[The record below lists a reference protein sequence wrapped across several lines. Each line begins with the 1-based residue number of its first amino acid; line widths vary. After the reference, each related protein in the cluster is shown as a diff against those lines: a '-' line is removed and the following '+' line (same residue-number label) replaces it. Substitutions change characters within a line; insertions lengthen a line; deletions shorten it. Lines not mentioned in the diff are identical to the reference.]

1 MMKYADAHSH
11 ILSDAEITR
20 AAACGVGHF
29 IVNATRPA
37 DWGAVVETAARE
49 NISGAIG
56 VHPWYVSE
64 VSDAWDSELI
74 NTLVAHPDLM
84 VGEIG
89 LDKNHPNI
97 ELQESL
103 FRRQLQI
110 AHDVHRAAH
119 IHCVGAWGKM
129 LDILRGCE
137 LPPAIVLHA
146 FSGSA
151 ELVPELVKMG
161 AYFSFGTAVADER
174 RTRLRSAV
182 ATAPV
187 ARILV
192 ESDAPDAAMP
202 DIIPA
207 TVAKI
212 AQIRGVDTA
221 QMADIIYNNTM
232 GLLNDGTI

>member
-1 MMKYADAHSH
+1 MMKYADAHCH
-11 ILSDAEITR
+11 ILSDAEIAR

-29 IVNATRPA
+29 IVNATRPD
-37 DWGAVVETAARE
+37 DWSAVVETVARE

-64 VSDAWDSELI
+64 VSDVWDSELI
-74 NTLVAHPDLM
+74 NTLVAHPNLM

-89 LDKNHPNI
+89 LDKNRPNI

-103 FRRQLQI
+103 FRRGLQI
-110 AHDVHRAAH
+110 AHDLRRVAH

-137 LPPAIVLHA
+137 LPPVIVLHA
-146 FSGSA
+146 FSGAA

-161 AYFSFGTAVADER
+161 AYFSFGAAVADER

-182 ATAPV
+182 ATVPV

-202 DIIPA
+202 DTIPA

-221 QMADIIYNNTM
+221 KTADIIYDNTM
-232 GLLNDGTI
+232 GLLNGGKI